1 MSLPEINAKINFNN
15 IPKSAP
21 TLCIPRVYI
30 KINESQIRQIF
41 EELDLGVIDRIDIVT
56 KYPINQDA
64 GGEKYSKLFIHFKK
78 WFHNE
83 NATKARERLL
93 SGNEIK
99 VIYNPPFFW
108 KVSAYREPH
117 SYQNTTN
124 YIHNSAINHLPNK
137 APLNPISNESLSPNK
152 MMRKDK
158 IITTANESELEL
170 NTPTL
175 QPISP
180 NSKLLK
186 LEDINFENTNTKEF
200 ELNIN
205 NKLDKIDK
213 KIVPI
218 EVKKILFQKRGTQ
231 DNVFSM

>member
-1 MSLPEINAKINFNN
+1 MSLPEINAKISFNN
-15 IPKSAP
+15 VPKSAP

-41 EELDLGVIDRIDIVT
+41 EELDLGIIDRIDIVT
-56 KYPINQDA
+56 KYPINMDA
-64 GGEKYSKLFIHFKK
+64 GGEKYSKIFIHFKK
-78 WFHNE
+78 WFKNE

-93 SGNEIK
+93 LGNEIK

-108 KVSAYREPH
+108 KVSAYRAPH
-117 SYQNTTN
+117 SHQNATN
-124 YIHNSAINHLPNK
+124 NIHNSTINQLPNK

-170 NTPTL
+170 NTPIL

-180 NSKLLK
+180 ISSNSNAKLLK
-186 LEDINFENTNTKEF
+186 LEDINFENINTKEL
-200 ELNIN
+200 EPNIN

-213 KIVPI
+213 N
-218 EVKKILFQKRGTQ
+218 QKSI
-231 DNVFSM
+231 FISK